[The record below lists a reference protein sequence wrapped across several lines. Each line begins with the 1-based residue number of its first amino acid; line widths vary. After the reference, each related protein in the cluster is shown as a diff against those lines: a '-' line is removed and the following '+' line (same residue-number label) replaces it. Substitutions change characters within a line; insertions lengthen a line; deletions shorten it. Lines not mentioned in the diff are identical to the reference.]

1 MPTSEMNPDNTE
13 CEKWWA
19 PEGLAKQSL
28 FRIWRYMDLAKYISF
43 LHTRSI
49 RLTRADKFQDPYEG
63 LFNDCTIEA
72 MRNITPNL
80 PQSLDKTRDFTRRLE
95 EDKQSTFINCWHW
108 NDKESAA
115 MWKLYSN
122 NDYCISIVSDGFE
135 LVRQL
140 PGYVA
145 FTFVKYI
152 DWDRDCFEAPGMSQ
166 APYFHKR
173 KEFAHENE
181 VRVIYMQP
189 LHEQRGG
196 PKLDRKEEGLLIPV
210 NIGTLVKEV
219 VLAPQTPGWVSE
231 MITETTRKF
240 DCEVPIRTSSLLD
253 TPR

>member
-1 MPTSEMNPDNTE
+1 MPNSEFKSSDTE
-13 CEKWWA
+13 CEKWWV
-19 PEGLAKQSL
+19 PENFDNQTSFK
-28 FRIWRYMDLAKYISF
+28 IWRYMDLAKYISF
-43 LHTRSI
+43 LHTSSI
-49 RLTRADKFQDPYEG
+49 RLTRADKFEDPYEG
-63 LFNDCTIEA
+63 LFNDCTIDV
-72 MRNITPNL
+72 MRGLTKNF
-80 PQSLDKTRDFTRRLE
+80 PQSLKKMREFACQLEDDK
-95 EDKQSTFINCWHW
+95 KQTFINCWHW

-115 MWKLYSN
+115 MWKLYSS

-140 PGYVA
+140 PVYVA
-145 FTFVKYI
+145 FTFVRYI

-196 PKLDRKEEGLLIPV
+196 PKLDRKEEGLLIP
-210 NIGTLVKEV
+210 IKIRPLVKEV
-219 VLAPQTPGWVSE
+219 VLAPQTPGWVAE
-231 MITETTRKF
+231 MVTETTRKF
-240 DCEVPIRTSSLLD
+240 DYEVPIRTSSLLD